1 MRFCV
6 VGSGSKGNCLLVQ
19 ESGTSILIDCGFS
32 LKKLVRLLEPRD
44 FDLDGLDA
52 IFITHEHNDHVGGVR
67 SVAKGLNI
75 PVYGTSGS
83 IRSSKQALQGL
94 TEVLELPPSNS
105 VLIGDLE
112 IEPVTVPHDARQPC
126 QYIINGSNQRL
137 GMLTDIGHIT
147 PFVLEQYKNL
157 DGFVL
162 EFNHDTALMRK
173 SAYPPVLQERIAGAY
188 GHLSNS
194 QSENFLENLD
204 LTQLRFLVAAHLSQQ
219 NNSPEHVRQCL
230 DRVLASE
237 VVRHIASQEEAS
249 PWFDLHIGG
258 TA

>member
-19 ESGTSILIDCGFS
+19 ESDTSILIDCGFS

-75 PVYGTSGS
+75 PVYGTAGS
-83 IRSSKQALQGL
+83 IRASKQALQGL
-94 TEVLELPPSNS
+94 AEVLELPSSNS
-105 VLIGDLE
+105 VFIGDLE

-147 PFVLEQYKNL
+147 PFVLEHYKNL

-162 EFNHDTALMRK
+162 EFNHDTSLIKK
-173 SAYPPVLQERIAGAY
+173 SAYPPALQERIAGAY

-194 QSENFLENLD
+194 QSENFLKKLD
-204 LTQLRFLVAAHLSQQ
+204 LSQLQFLVAAHLSQQ
-219 NNSPEHVRQCL
+219 NNSQEHVRQCL
-230 DRVLASE
+230 DRVLSSE
-237 VVRHIASQEEAS
+237 VVRYIASQEEAS
-249 PWFDLHIGG
+249 PWFDLHIGKI
-258 TA
+258 A